1 MSKKNPENKLKYH
14 IKTKL
19 QVVRLAVGL
28 SRNSR
33 WPKKNVNR
41 KKKIL
46 ATKAEVSGFRAK
58 TFTCLGTEKC

>member
-1 MSKKNPENKLKYH
+1 MSKTNPENKLKYH

-19 QVVRLAVGL
+19 QVVVVNEG
-28 SRNSR
+28 SR
-33 WPKKNVNR
+33 KKS

-46 ATKAEVSGFRAK
+46 ATKAEVSGFRVK